1 MSLIEK
7 FVTQWLP
14 EASLEFLNILCGEF
28 KIVVPPQ
35 KAGKH
40 QEILK
45 LVLRYLSGEEL
56 ENSDDQGAAVFAKL
70 FQELG
75 MELGKG
81 QPKAEP
87 GVQEG
92 GAPASTFNVTKL
104 RELKITGTID
114 GGKEGTLS
122 YTSLSCQLKQAE
134 AAGYSTT
141 EMIAAVIKAI
151 PTGKSF
157 RSLLESKIDSPK
169 DDFYKLLRSHYKE
182 KDSAAVLQLLLN
194 CFQEPG
200 QDAHEFCC
208 LAMSLRDRVQ
218 ALSEE
223 EGNPEDE
230 EVLNK
235 RLYHTIFT
243 GLKQNSIRM
252 ELHND
257 IKNADLSDVEFLDK
271 VSIAEANEIERL
283 GKVKLKAEISS
294 LTENS
299 VGKKPSTPSSAAP
312 KPKSAAAEPAN
323 KNYDKKFDLLISKV
337 DSLTTLSQEQASKIA
352 VLETKLAGQ
361 NAGQNPYINIPQNAG
376 HGAGFGANAGTGQRS
391 YVNTQHTGSG
401 MGAGNSN
408 VNTGIGNG
416 TTGLGN
422 GNTGPN
428 QGSNRR
434 VFKCGAC
441 QANRVGYCSHCFKCG
456 SELHKV
462 KDCPEN

>member
-14 EASLEFLNILCGEF
+14 EADIDFLNALCTEYAIDIPANKVGR
-28 KIVVPPQ
+28 
-35 KAGKH
+35 H
-40 QEILK
+40 QDVLK

-56 ENSDDQGAAVFAKL
+56 ENTADQGAAVYAKL
-70 FQELG
+70 FQDLG

-87 GVQEG
+87 VDQVG
-92 GAPASTFNVTKL
+92 NVDGRTTLSYHKL

-114 GGKEGTLS
+114 GGKAGTLT

-134 AAGYSTT
+134 EAGYNTSKV
-141 EMIAAVIKAI
+141 IAAVIKAI

-157 RSLLESKIDSPK
+157 RSLLESKVDLDK
-169 DDFYKLLRSHYKE
+169 DDFLKLLRSHYKE

-194 CFQEPG
+194 CYQEPG

-208 LAMSLRDRVQ
+208 MAMSLRDRIR
-218 ALSEE
+218 ALSLE
-223 EGNPEDE
+223 EGSPEDE

-243 GLKQNSIRM
+243 GLKQNSIKM

-257 IKNADLSDVEFLDK
+257 IKNANLSDVDFLEM
-271 VSIAEANEIERL
+271 VSMAEANEAERL
-283 GKVKLKAEISS
+283 EKVKVKAEISS

-299 VGKKPSTPSSAAP
+299 GNKKPLVPSSAAS
-312 KPKSAAAEPAN
+312 KPKSAAAEPPS

-337 DSLTTLSQEQASKIA
+337 DSLTTLSQDQASKIA
-352 VLETKLAGQ
+352 VLENKIAGQ
-361 NAGQNPYINIPQNAG
+361 NAGQNPAINTPQVSGYGAGFSAGMLQSPGLNVNTPQNAG
-376 HGAGFGANAGTGQRS
+376 QGAGLS
-391 YVNTQHTGSG
+391 
-401 MGAGNSN
+401 AGNRQ
-408 VNTGIGNG
+408 
-416 TTGLGN
+416 LPH
-422 GNTGPN
+422 TGPN
-428 QGSNRR
+428 QNNNRR
-434 VFKCGAC
+434 IFKCGAC
-441 QANRVGYCSHCFKCG
+441 QANRIGYCSHCFKCG